1 MRNATSPEYKMA
13 TSNEDIASDDP
24 FSLWRSPLSSRYA
37 SVEMRHNFSERKKF
51 STWRK
56 LWYFLAKAEKVS

>member
-1 MRNATSPEYKMA
+1 MA

-37 SVEMRHNFSERKKF
+37 SVEMRRNFSERKKF

-56 LWYFLAKAEKVS
+56 LWYFLAKAEKVN